1 MKLLRSSKRRSL
13 IGDFQLPDSRNQ
25 LRRASSRLKPAL
37 SIKGG
42 QVIEIGR
49 ILPEYLTLVA

>member
-1 MKLLRSSKRRSL
+1 M
-13 IGDFQLPDSRNQ
+13 GDFQLPDSRHQ

-42 QVIEIGR
+42 QVIEIDR
-49 ILPEYLTLVA
+49 TLPEYLTLVA